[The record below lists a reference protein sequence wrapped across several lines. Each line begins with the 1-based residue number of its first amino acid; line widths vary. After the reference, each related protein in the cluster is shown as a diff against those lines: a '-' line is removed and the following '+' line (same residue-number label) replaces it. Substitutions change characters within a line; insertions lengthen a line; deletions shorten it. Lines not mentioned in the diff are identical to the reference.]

1 MRMGELLKFVKNEL
15 EDAPDTVIQF
25 LRNASMS
32 DMLTITNLVTQ
43 KQGNGMSEGYYY
55 DIQDVL
61 DEMGV

>member
-1 MRMGELLKFVKNEL
+1 MRICKFIKNEL
-15 EDAPDTVIQF
+15 EDAPDVVIQF